1 MKTSAVATPIA
12 LLSATL
18 LMGLPGAGLAQNAAA
33 AYPSRPVTIISPN
46 APGGSLEMD
55 GRFWSQKLS
64 ESLGK
69 PFVLDFRAG
78 GTGTIGTNFVAKA
91 APDGHTLLVM
101 SAAFTVSAVMLKD
114 LPYDPIKDFAP
125 VSMTL
130 TRPALLIATAS
141 HPFNNYDEYI
151 AYARNNPGK
160 LNFGTTGAGGIHHI
174 VGSWLH
180 GFTNTKVTFIHYK
193 GTGPQTVD
201 LLAGRGHVAVASIA
215 VAMSNLKAGKTKAI
229 AMLSSERSPLMPG
242 LKTVAEQGIP
252 GYDYST
258 WSGFLTA
265 AAVPPAIVNKLGAEF
280 GRYAKDPMVIRQFAV
295 DGTVPIGST
304 PAEFRQHL
312 AVEIS
317 RYRRI
322 AQENNIKAEDE

>member
-1 MKTSAVATPIA
+1 MKTSAVKTPIE
-12 LLSATL
+12 LLFAILFTL
-18 LMGLPGAGLAQNAAA
+18 LPGHGLAQNAVA

-55 GRFWSQKLS
+55 GRFWGQRLG

-69 PFVLDFRAG
+69 PFLVDFKAG
-78 GTGTIGTNFVAKA
+78 GTGTIGTNYVAKA
-91 APDGHTLLVM
+91 NPDGYTLLIM

-141 HPFNNYDEYI
+141 LPVNNYAEYI
-151 AYARNNPGK
+151 SYARSNPGA

-174 VGSWLH
+174 VGAWLH
-180 GFTNTKVTFIHYK
+180 GATNTKVTFIHYK

-201 LLAGRGHVAVASIA
+201 LLAGRGHVAIASIA
-215 VAMSNLKAGKTKAI
+215 VAVPNLKTGKTRAI
-229 AMLSSERSPLMPG
+229 TMLSADRSPLYPD
-242 LKTVAEQGIP
+242 LKTVAEQGVP

-258 WSGFLTA
+258 WSGFLA
-265 AAVPPAIVNKLGAEF
+265 PAGVPAGIVSKLGAEF
-280 GRYAKDPMVIRQFAV
+280 GRFAKDPKVIKQLAA
-295 DGTVPIGST
+295 DGTVPVGST

-312 AVEIS
+312 MTEIS
-317 RYRRI
+317 RWRRVVK
-322 AQENNIKAEDE
+322 ENDIKSEDE